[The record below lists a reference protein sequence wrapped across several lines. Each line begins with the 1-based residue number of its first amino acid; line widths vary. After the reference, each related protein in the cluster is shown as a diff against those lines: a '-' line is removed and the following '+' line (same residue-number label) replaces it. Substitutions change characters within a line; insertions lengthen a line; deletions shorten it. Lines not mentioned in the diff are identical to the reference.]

1 MEKDKLSRKLAV
13 ILHADVVGSTA
24 LVQKN
29 ETLAHERIQAVFHH
43 FSETIKTYGGVTR
56 ELRGDA
62 LVAEFDRAS
71 DAVTAALAFQ
81 VLNEAHNATLDNDI
95 QPQLRIG
102 ISLGEVIIAD
112 NTLTGA
118 GVVLAQRL
126 EQLADSGGIV
136 VQGSVSETVPSRMP
150 FDFESLGEQLLKG
163 FDQPVRPF
171 AVRLQAGKEL
181 PAPEET
187 ATQKT
192 SVPEGLQVLD
202 KPSIAVLPFNNMSG
216 DPEQEYFS
224 DGITEDIT
232 TALSHFSDLFVI
244 ARNSSFTY
252 KGKAVDTRLIATEL
266 GVRYLLEG
274 SVRRAGDRIRI
285 NGQLINAETGNHI
298 WAERFD
304 GDLEDIFEL
313 QDEITRKIV
322 GSIAP
327 QIELAEVE
335 RGRGLQPA
343 SLSSYE
349 LSLKAKSE
357 AFDAFRLGDADK
369 LQNAIDI
376 ASDALKQDPRNTQA
390 LWSLGVSQIDQ
401 YLYQWGDDPVGA
413 LARAMHA
420 AERLIHVDS
429 SNAAGYALRGTVL
442 IHRREFDLAISDFE
456 RSLSLNPNASL
467 HLFFAAWGESLAG
480 LTKLAKEHA
489 ELGIRLSPREM
500 DLWMGIAYLS
510 LLQASFA
517 EENFSEAMKWGRL
530 SIQMHAK
537 APIRRALMVACCAYT
552 GNLEEAAN
560 HADELKIF
568 SPDFIPTI
576 LRGDL
581 LLYRDSAHN
590 NLLIEGLRK
599 AGLHE

>member
-1 MEKDKLSRKLAV
+1 MEKGQLSRKLAV
-13 ILHADVVGSTA
+13 ILHADVVGSTS

-29 ETLAHERIQAVFHH
+29 ETLAHERIQAAFRQ
-43 FSETIKTYGGVTR
+43 FSETIDSYGGITH

-81 VLNEAHNATLDNDI
+81 VLNEAHNATLDYDI

-136 VQGSVSETVPSRMP
+136 VQGSVSETVPTRMP
-150 FDFESLGEQLLKG
+150 FDFESLGEQQLKG
-163 FDQPVRPF
+163 FDQPVRAF
-171 AVRLQAGKEL
+171 AVRLQAEKEL

-187 ATQKT
+187 ATLQT
-192 SVPEGLQVLD
+192 LEPGSLQVPD

-304 GDLEDIFEL
+304 GDLIDIFEL

-349 LSLKAKSE
+349 LSLRAKSE
-357 AFDAFRLGDADK
+357 AFDAFRLGDANT

-376 ASDALKQDPRNTQA
+376 ANDALKQDPRNTQA
-390 LWSLGVSQIDQ
+390 LWLLGVTQMDQ
-401 YLYQWGDDPVGA
+401 YLYQWGDDPAGA
-413 LARAMHA
+413 LERAMQA
-420 AERLIHVDS
+420 AEKLIQVDS
-429 SNAAGYALRGTVL
+429 SNAAGYVLRGTLL
-442 IHRREFDLAISDFE
+442 IHRREFDLAIPDFE

-480 LTKLAKEHA
+480 VTKLAKEHA

-500 DLWMGIAYLS
+500 DLWMGVAYLA

-517 EENFSEAMKWGRL
+517 EENFADAIKWGRL

-560 HADELKIF
+560 HADELRIF

-590 NLLIEGLRK
+590 KLLIEGLRK